1 MGEGVLRIYGSTIK
15 GFTVNEITL
24 LPIYTA
30 LVYSKSS
37 SIAYLARTK
46 VPNLERLSSK

>member
-1 MGEGVLRIYGSTIK
+1 MTEGSIIK
-15 GFTVNEITL
+15 GFTVKDITL